1 MRSGPGQ
8 TSAGAARCTRC
19 DRRGSA
25 RSSAVDSTFRGRVP
39 ADAQAAGSSAKP
51 LRGITSIPAR
61 MSSATGTWKGVPTG
75 QARAVDEQRHNEPKP
90 VVPPPRRGQATTEIP
105 DRRGAF
111 LATTDPR
118 SDSVHALVAA
128 RLARSHA
135 TKSARLA
142 ALCGVVKVLQSPQ
155 IRRGSRRRRW
165 PGHGNRRGSS
175 CRGARCPFDH
185 RTWRATEAL
194 RYASTGLSRPR
205 AACGLA

>member
-39 ADAQAAGSSAKP
+39 AGAQAAGSSTKP

-61 MSSATGTWKGVPTG
+61 MSSATRTWKRVPTG

-90 VVPPPRRGQATTEIP
+90 VVPPPNEGRPRPRSRIVEEHSSRRPILG
-105 DRRGAF
+105 
-111 LATTDPR
+111 
-118 SDSVHALVAA
+118 SDSVHALVAT

-135 TKSARLA
+135 RKRAIGSAMWLVR
-142 ALCGVVKVLQSPQ
+142 CF
-155 IRRGSRRRRW
+155 SRRRSQRIPTPALAW
-165 PGHGNRRGSS
+165 SRQPPWELVPGS
-175 CRGARCPFDH
+175 P
-185 RTWRATEAL
+185 L
-194 RYASTGLSRPR
+194 PVRPSNV
-205 AACGLA
+205 AGG